1 MAFTFLD
8 QQNFLSQLLGDSNTS
23 SDDQWPSA
31 QRLSELNNGE
41 LQFARDAKNLREYAT
56 GVITSNQIA
65 MPADWLR
72 TFLLIID
79 EKVMNA
85 NREIAIQDYE
95 RYVNYAGTP
104 PYYYFWEFSG
114 TRYIKLLGVGSAYKL
129 YYFKRPTTALVN
141 NTDVSLHPEEY
152 RKASVYFAAA
162 ELLKQIG
169 KHQEAEI
176 MFGHYTEYIT
186 RAVTDIGETYIN
198 KNYASPDF
206 GDVDINSTGDRQGR
220 SYPWWTA

>member
-8 QQNFLSQLLGDSNTS
+8 AQNFLSQLLGDSNTS

-56 GVITSNQIA
+56 GSISSSQIA
-65 MPADWLR
+65 MPSDWLR

-79 EKVMNA
+79 ERVINA
-85 NREIAIQDYE
+85 NKEIALEDYE
-95 RYVNYAGTP
+95 RYVNYSGTP

-114 TRYIKLLGVGSAYKL
+114 TRYIKLIGTGTTYKL

-152 RKASVYFAAA
+152 RKGPIYFAAA
-162 ELLKQIG
+162 ELLMQIG
-169 KHQEAEI
+169 KHQEANI
-176 MFGHYTEYIT
+176 MMQHYIEYVD
-186 RAVTDIGETYIN
+186 RATKDIGETYIN
-198 KNYASPDF
+198 KQYASPDF
-206 GDVDINSTGDRQGR
+206 GDIDIISTSDRQGQG
-220 SYPWWTA
+220 YNGWVT